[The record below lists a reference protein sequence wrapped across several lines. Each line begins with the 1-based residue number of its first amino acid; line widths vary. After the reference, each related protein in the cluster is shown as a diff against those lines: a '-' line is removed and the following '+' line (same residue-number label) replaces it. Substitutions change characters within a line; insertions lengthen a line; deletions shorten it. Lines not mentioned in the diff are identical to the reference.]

1 MSPHARTRATTAAV
15 WALAA
20 GLWAA
25 VIVADA
31 ANLPDRIWVCLLVAA
46 AMATQAAFRQSG
58 YARQARASDALA
70 SAMITRPMYR
80 DPTGPIP
87 VVVPDQLSA
96 AVYDGHIRRGRHV
109 IRGRG

>member
-31 ANLPDRIWVCLLVAA
+31 ANLPDRIWVCRWSAPPWRPRPRSGSR
-46 AMATQAAFRQSG
+46 ATPGRHAPATPSPR
-58 YARQARASDALA
+58 RW
-70 SAMITRPMYR
+70 SAGRCT
-80 DPTGPIP
+80 
-87 VVVPDQLSA
+87 V
-96 AVYDGHIRRGRHV
+96 IRRDRFPSFPGSSQFPFTTD
-109 IRGRG
+109 ILGAGGT

>member
-46 AMATQAAFRQSG
+46 AIASQAAILQSG
-58 YARQARASDALA
+58 YARQARSSDALA
-70 SAMITRPMYR
+70 SAVVTRPMYR

-87 VVVPDQLSA
+87 VVPDQLSA
-96 AVYDGHIRRGRHV
+96 AVYDGHTRRGRHV
-109 IRGRG
+109 TRAR

>member
-1 MSPHARTRATTAAV
+1 MSPHARTRTATAAV

-20 GLWAA
+20 GLWGG
-25 VIVADA
+25 VIIADA

-87 VVVPDQLSA
+87 VVPGQLAVP
-96 AVYDGHIRRGRHV
+96 VYDGHIRRGRHV
-109 IRGRG
+109 TRAR